1 MDNQPTLASLVIAL
15 LDLARLGLPADPE
28 RLAGR
33 LGIDVERTQKGLAQ
47 LDRHGLADARRVRL
61 TLAGLAV
68 AAQLDV
74 ERASRSTLL
83 VSEPSAND
91 APSSAASRA
100 RAA

>member
-1 MDNQPTLASLVIAL
+1 MDTQPTLASLVIAL
-15 LDLARLGLPADPE
+15 LDLARLGLPADLD

-33 LGIDVERTQKGLAQ
+33 LGIDVERTRAGLMQ

-61 TLAGLAV
+61 TLSGLAV

-74 ERASRSTLL
+74 ERAGRSAL
-83 VSEPSAND
+83 VVS
-91 APSSAASRA
+91 APSGNGAPSVTR